1 MYLTAFITCFKGTT
15 AYEWSGERSDRHER
29 GYCGPW
35 MVLATERGL
44 AEQARARSGGVGY
57 ERAPAELIDELTG
70 PETNWVCGAR
80 NWMNPM
86 NHIA

>member
-1 MYLTAFITCFKGTT
+1 
-15 AYEWSGERSDRHER
+15 
-29 GYCGPW
+29 

-44 AEQARARSGGVGY
+44 AERAWSGGVGY

-80 NWMNPM
+80 NWTT
-86 NHIA
+86 ISLKTRERALYVGGRKV